1 MMTAAEI
8 NASQKAGVSQWF
20 EWADKTLDE
29 TSKWMDL
36 NLSTCRDTM
45 EEMASCCQ
53 RACDVHDWP
62 SAFQWQSGAFKPFAE
77 RSAEYGARLVG
88 LASGSGV
95 DFGRSFES
103 QWESLGQQMN
113 AWMGQSM
120 PLLPRTG
127 QMPSADY
134 LRNAMQAFDSV
145 WETMRQNMVQAQQLA
160 TAQGPMD
167 KPALKKAA
175 RKNQH

>member
-1 MMTAAEI
+1 MMTAAEM
-8 NASQKAGVSQWF
+8 NASQKAGVGQWF
-20 EWADKTLDE
+20 ELADKALDE

-36 NLSTCRDTM
+36 NLSTCRETM
-45 EEMASCCQ
+45 EEMANCCQ

-62 SAFQWQSGAFKPFAE
+62 SALQWQSAAFKPFAE

-88 LASGSGV
+88 LASGSGMDV
-95 DFGRSFES
+95 GRSFEA

-113 AWMGQSM
+113 AWTGQAMGS
-120 PLLPRTG
+120 LPRAG
-127 QMPSADY
+127 QTPTNDY

-145 WETMRQNMVQAQQLA
+145 WETMRQNMVQAQQLT
-160 TAQGPMD
+160 TAQGQMN
-167 KPALKKAA
+167 KPALKKIA